1 MTPVET
7 FFSNYR
13 SKQIEDLKDN
23 DFEVLNGK

>member
-13 SKQIEDLKDN
+13 SKHIEDLKDN